1 MYGKSR
7 FSVSCFKKG
16 IKERFIV
23 ASLDMKRMIH
33 LYKYVGS
40 LGRRAKLSLATRWN
54 SIAPI
59 KKTKEEK
66 FDIYQNSRCSFF
78 TLVFD
83 MCHDLKRLILQT
95 DTIVFEDSYGE
106 FCSSC

>member
-7 FSVSCFKKG
+7 FSVSFFKKG

-40 LGRRAKLSLATRWN
+40 LGRRAKLFLARRWD
-54 SIAPI
+54 SVAPI
-59 KKTKEEK
+59 K
-66 FDIYQNSRCSFF
+66 DIGREIWFIPKQ
-78 TLVFD
+78 
-83 MCHDLKRLILQT
+83 
-95 DTIVFEDSYGE
+95 
-106 FCSSC
+106 

>member
-1 MYGKSR
+1 MCGKSR
-7 FSVSCFKKG
+7 FSVSFFKKG
-16 IKERFIV
+16 IKVRFIV

-33 LYKYVGS
+33 QYKYVGS